1 MERIQV
7 AGLSVAKVLHDFI
20 EREALPGTG
29 VEPDAFWNGLST
41 LVRELAPRNRGL
53 LDLRDQLQSRIDA
66 YHHENAGKPFDATG
80 YEQFLRD
87 IGYLRPEPED
97 FSIRTENVDDEI
109 ARVAGPQLVVPVSN
123 PRYALNAANARWG
136 SLYDALYGTDA
147 IPEEGGAERGGGYNE
162 IRGER
167 VVARARKLLDD
178 AAPLHRGTHADAR
191 SYRVESGRLIV
202 VLNGDGETG

>member
-1 MERIQV
+1 MGFQHWVARENGIMEYIPV
-7 AGLSVAKVLHDFI
+7 GGLKVAKVLHDFI

-29 VEPDAFWNGLST
+29 AEPDAFWNGLNA
-41 LVRELAPRNRGL
+41 LVRDLTLRNRGL
-53 LDLRDQLQSRIDA
+53 LDLRAQLQSRIDA
-66 YHHENAGKPFDATG
+66 YHRDNAEKPFDAAG

-123 PRYALNAANARWG
+123 ARYALNAANARWG

-147 IPEEGGAERGGGYNE
+147 IPAFGPHYTGA
-162 IRGER
+162 
-167 VVARARKLLDD
+167 VVQPFRFKRTPCRTDTPVR
-178 AAPLHRGTHADAR
+178 PLA
-191 SYRVESGRLIV
+191 
-202 VLNGDGETG
+202 

>member
-66 YHHENAGKPFDATG
+66 YHRENAGKPFDATG

-87 IGYLRPEPED
+87 IGYLRHEPED

-147 IPEEGGAERGGGYNE
+147 VPEEEGAARSGGYNKA
-162 IRGER
+162 RGAK
-167 VVARARKLLDD
+167 VIAWAKAFLDEV
-178 AAPLHRGTHADAR
+178 APLAGGSWSAADGLK
-191 SYRVESGRLIV
+191 VEAGSLQVSSAGKS
-202 VLNGDGETG
+202 